1 MTRTF
6 DEGLIQ
12 PSSSLQ
18 DFFRER
24 IENAAERNNLEGND
38 DALWYLTQ
46 LLCDYSR
53 TSRFLDDNGT
63 GATLTPL
70 AEYYRMAMESSTRHE
85 RRLQLQRLGDVA
97 IVVAG
102 LFAGALER
110 KPIDVRYYMSMG
122 EAAYGTL
129 AGESSQSSRDRALQG
144 IFEDLAGHFSDYVV
158 VISEVPARARSEKDL
173 LQLVDEWESSHH
185 PALARELRL
194 QGVFL
199 EDTALD
205 TVEGSP
211 SLLH

>member
-1 MTRTF
+1 MITTS
-6 DEGLIQ
+6 DDCLIQ

-24 IENAAERNNLEGND
+24 IENAAERNKLDGND
-38 DALWYLTQ
+38 DTLWYLTQ
-46 LLCDYSR
+46 LLCNYSK
-53 TSRFLDDNGT
+53 TSCFLDDNGT

-70 AEYYRMAMESSTRHE
+70 AEYYRMALESPTKHE

-129 AGESSQSSRDRALQG
+129 AGETSQSSRDRALQG
-144 IFEDLAGHFSDYVV
+144 IFESLATGFSDYVV
-158 VISEVPARARSEKDL
+158 VISEIPTRTSPEKDL
-173 LQLVDEWESSHH
+173 LQLVDEWESNHH
-185 PALARELRL
+185 PALARKLRQ

-199 EDTALD
+199 EEETR
-205 TVEGSP
+205 EGSP
-211 SLLH
+211 TLLH

>member
-1 MTRTF
+1 MITTS
-6 DEGLIQ
+6 DDCLIQ

-24 IENAAERNNLEGND
+24 IENAAERNKLDGND
-38 DALWYLTQ
+38 DTLWYLTQ
-46 LLCDYSR
+46 LLCNYSK
-53 TSRFLDDNGT
+53 TSCFLDDNGT

-70 AEYYRMAMESSTRHE
+70 AEYYRMALESPTKHE

-129 AGESSQSSRDRALQG
+129 AGETSQSSRDRALQG
-144 IFEDLAGHFSDYVV
+144 IFESLATGFSDYVV
-158 VISEVPARARSEKDL
+158 VISEIPTRTSPEKGL
-173 LQLVDEWESSHH
+173 LQLVDEWESNHH
-185 PALARELRL
+185 PALARQLRQ

-199 EDTALD
+199 EEETR
-205 TVEGSP
+205 EGSP
-211 SLLH
+211 TLLH

>member
-1 MTRTF
+1 MITTS
-6 DEGLIQ
+6 DDCLIQ

-24 IENAAERNNLEGND
+24 IEHAAERNKLDGND
-38 DALWYLTQ
+38 DTLWYLTQ
-46 LLCDYSR
+46 LLCNYSK

-70 AEYYRMAMESSTRHE
+70 AEYYRMALESPTKHE

-102 LFAGALER
+102 LFAGALNR
-110 KPIDVRYYMSMG
+110 KTIDVRYYMSMG

-129 AGESSQSSRDRALQG
+129 AGETSQSSRDRALQG
-144 IFEDLAGHFSDYVV
+144 IFESLASDFSDYVV
-158 VISEVPARARSEKDL
+158 VLSEIPTRSSSEKDL
-173 LQLVDEWESSHH
+173 LQLVDEWEANHH
-185 PALARELRL
+185 PALGRQLRQ

-199 EDTALD
+199 EENAEDST
-205 TVEGSP
+205 

>member
-1 MTRTF
+1 MITTS
-6 DEGLIQ
+6 DDCLIQ

-24 IENAAERNNLEGND
+24 IENAAERNKLDGND
-38 DALWYLTQ
+38 DTLWYLTQ
-46 LLCDYSR
+46 LLCNYSK
-53 TSRFLDDNGT
+53 TSCFLDDNGT

-70 AEYYRMAMESSTRHE
+70 AEYYRMALESPTKHE

-129 AGESSQSSRDRALQG
+129 AGETSQSSRDRALQG
-144 IFEDLAGHFSDYVV
+144 IFESLATGFSDYVV
-158 VISEVPARARSEKDL
+158 VISEIPTRTSPEKDL
-173 LQLVDEWESSHH
+173 LQLVDEWESNHH
-185 PALARELRL
+185 PALARQLRQ

-199 EDTALD
+199 EEETR
-205 TVEGSP
+205 EGNP
-211 SLLH
+211 TLLH

>member
-1 MTRTF
+1 MITTS
-6 DEGLIQ
+6 DDCLIQ

-24 IENAAERNNLEGND
+24 IENAAERNKLDGND
-38 DALWYLTQ
+38 DTLWYLTQ
-46 LLCDYSR
+46 LLCNYSK
-53 TSRFLDDNGT
+53 TSCFLDDNGT

-70 AEYYRMAMESSTRHE
+70 AEYYRMALESPTKHE

-129 AGESSQSSRDRALQG
+129 AGETSQSSRDRALQG
-144 IFEDLAGHFSDYVV
+144 IFESLATGFSDYVV
-158 VISEVPARARSEKDL
+158 VLSEIPTRSSPEKDL
-173 LQLVDEWESSHH
+173 LQLVDEWESNHH
-185 PALARELRL
+185 PALARQLRQ
-194 QGVFL
+194 QGIFL
-199 EDTALD
+199 EEETS
-205 TVEGSP
+205 EGSP
-211 SLLH
+211 TLLH

>member
-1 MTRTF
+1 MITTS
-6 DEGLIQ
+6 DDCLIQ

-24 IENAAERNNLEGND
+24 IENAAERNKLDGND
-38 DALWYLTQ
+38 DTLWYLTQ
-46 LLCDYSR
+46 LLCNYSK
-53 TSRFLDDNGT
+53 TSCFLDDNGT

-70 AEYYRMAMESSTRHE
+70 AEYYRMALESPTKHE

-129 AGESSQSSRDRALQG
+129 AGETSQSSRDRALQG
-144 IFEDLAGHFSDYVV
+144 IFESLATGFSDYVV
-158 VISEVPARARSEKDL
+158 VISEIPTRTSPEKDL
-173 LQLVDEWESSHH
+173 LQLVDEWESNHH
-185 PALARELRL
+185 PALARQLRQ

-199 EDTALD
+199 EEETR
-205 TVEGSP
+205 EGSP
-211 SLLH
+211 TLLH